1 MAFLSVILWQSL
13 RPARWSRQT
22 YSVLIPYDKACTPAK
37 ISLPFLQTI
46 AGQWQ
51 GKGESPPKRQAVTI
65 LKGAGFN
72 RLTIKPLLSDVWP
85 WKFWLAARRPLL
97 TLFWQEHSLK
107 CCHLKAYCAEVEQ
120 EWGKKNL
127 WDDYQV
133 EGIWNQAWFRARN
146 FCKDKRIKNQKETK
160 SGQGEAGSLSS
171 GFLPIPGE
179 VNLSD
184 VILGGKV
191 AQELLLW
198 KPWGWELFLCIA
210 GKATIEVHTFY
221 KFKI

>member
-37 ISLPFLQTI
+37 IRLPFLQTI

-120 EWGKKNL
+120 EWGKKTSEMTTKWKEFGIKL
-127 WDDYQV
+127 DSELEISVKIKGLKTKKKQSQGRGKQV
-133 EGIWNQAWFRARN
+133 HYHLA
-146 FCKDKRIKNQKETK
+146 FCL
-160 SGQGEAGSLSS
+160 SL
-171 GFLPIPGE
+171 E
-179 VNLSD
+179 
-184 VILGGKV
+184 K
-191 AQELLLW
+191 
-198 KPWGWELFLCIA
+198 
-210 GKATIEVHTFY
+210 
-221 KFKI
+221 

>member
-1 MAFLSVILWQSL
+1 MAGDRRITSKV
-13 RPARWSRQT
+13 
-22 YSVLIPYDKACTPAK
+22 
-37 ISLPFLQTI
+37 
-46 AGQWQ
+46 AGCDHPE
-51 GKGESPPKRQAVTI
+51 GE
-65 LKGAGFN
+65 GCN
-72 RLTIKPLLSDVWP
+72 RLTIKPLLSDTWP

-120 EWGKKNL
+120 EWGEKL

-133 EGIWNQAWFRARN
+133 ERIWNQAWLRARN

-160 SGQGEAGSLSS
+160 PGQGGAGSLSS

-198 KPWGWELFLCIA
+198 KPWGWELFLCMA
-210 GKATIEVHTFY
+210 EKATIEVYTFY
-221 KFKI
+221 KFKDILKGLGGFFMVSDQVIQQHSASLLCNSS